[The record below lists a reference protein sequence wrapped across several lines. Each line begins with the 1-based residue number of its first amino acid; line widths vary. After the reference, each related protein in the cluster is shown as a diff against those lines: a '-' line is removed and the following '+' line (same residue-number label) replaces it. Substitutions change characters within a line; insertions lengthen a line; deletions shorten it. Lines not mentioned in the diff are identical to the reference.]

1 MGCRILG
8 KIARSRNRDQK
19 NGWFENS
26 VADLF
31 SCETSWLGRCVPASV
46 NMARVIRNVLRFNT
60 GKILRFPQKSA
71 NWPIPIWCFTTLVAP
86 VFQQLA
92 ENIAS
97 ILFLPTLQRVPLS
110 RISFFSFSFFFF
122 STRTDIHSF
131 SNGKLLW
138 KSNFPTF
145 HCTKRETS
153 SRYILSFPFLIFL
166 KQILKLISPEK
177 DQFIHT

>member
-110 RISFFSFSFFFF
+110 RISFFSFSFLFFF
-122 STRTDIHSF
+122 FFHPLEQISIPSRMENFCENQIFLRFTVRNVKHLQDI
-131 SNGKLLW
+131 
-138 KSNFPTF
+138 
-145 HCTKRETS
+145 
-153 SRYILSFPFLIFL
+153 YFPFPSLYF
-166 KQILKLISPEK
+166 
-177 DQFIHT
+177 